1 MGIFLMQILLSV
13 LFEIIGMLLD
23 FSWEVVGF
31 VNNKGHSLIESVLMF
46 SLCVFLIGV
55 LVQTVRAVYQLK
67 TLSQNNRD
75 EIYVEGYQ

>member
-1 MGIFLMQILLSV
+1 MQILLSV
-13 LFEIIGMLLD
+13 LFEIIGMLLG

-55 LVQTVRAVYQLK
+55 LVQTVRTVYQLK

-75 EIYVEGYQ
+75 ENYVEGYQ

>member
-1 MGIFLMQILLSV
+1 
-13 LFEIIGMLLD
+13 MLLD